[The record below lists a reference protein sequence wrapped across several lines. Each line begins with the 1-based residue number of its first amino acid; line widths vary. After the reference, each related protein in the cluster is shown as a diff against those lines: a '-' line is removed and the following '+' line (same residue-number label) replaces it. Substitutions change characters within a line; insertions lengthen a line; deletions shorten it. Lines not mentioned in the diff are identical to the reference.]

1 MWAGADGRPGDRH
14 NLGVTPA
21 QGEAGPPARTISL
34 DYFTG
39 LYLAK
44 DDPWDL
50 ATKWHDQRK
59 YAVTVAS
66 LPRPR
71 YRRCYEP
78 GCSVGLLTRMLAP
91 RCDEILAVDCVPEA
105 VATAAEQ
112 VREFPHVRV
121 EQAMLPAG
129 LPGGTFD
136 LIVIGDLLYY
146 LSAPDLDALLGGLIE
161 RLEPGGD
168 IVAVHFR
175 DRQHGGSYDGS
186 HVHEALAG
194 RAGLERVVRHEDEW
208 FLLDVLRRAPAGASS
223 AN

>member
-1 MWAGADGRPGDRH
+1 
-14 NLGVTPA
+14 VTRA
-21 QGEAGPPARTISL
+21 QGDAKPPESTVSL

-66 LPRPR
+66 LPQGR

-78 GCSVGLLTRMLAP
+78 GASVGLLTRLLAA
-91 RCDEILAVDCVPEA
+91 RCDEVLAVDCVPEA
-105 VATAAEQ
+105 VAAAAEQ
-112 VREFPHVRV
+112 VRDLPHVRV
-121 EQAMLPAG
+121 AEAMLPAG

-146 LSAPDLDALLGGLIE
+146 LSAPDLEALLDGLVA

-168 IVAVHFR
+168 IVSVHFR
-175 DRQHGGSYDGS
+175 DRQQGGNYDGH
-186 HVHEALAG
+186 HVHAALAA
-194 RAGLERVVRHEDEW
+194 RPGLTRVVRHEDEW
-208 FLLDVLRRAPAGASS
+208 FVLDVLRRDS
-223 AN
+223 